1 MAAGQLLAGWAL
13 RALNTPASILAQAL
27 VYIRIYLLAIMSMI
41 VYNMCAGIL
50 RAMGDSRTPFLVLAA
65 GGFLNVCMD
74 WCFIAMLGWG
84 VSRLQLWRPSYH
96 RLSRQYFS

>member
-1 MAAGQLLAGWAL
+1 
-13 RALNTPASILAQAL
+13 
-27 VYIRIYLLAIMSMI
+27 MSMI

-74 WCFIAMLGWG
+74 WCFIAMLLGWG
-84 VSRLQLWRPSYH
+84 VAGAALATVVSQTFTAVFLMVYIFRRKSY
-96 RLSRQYFS
+96 